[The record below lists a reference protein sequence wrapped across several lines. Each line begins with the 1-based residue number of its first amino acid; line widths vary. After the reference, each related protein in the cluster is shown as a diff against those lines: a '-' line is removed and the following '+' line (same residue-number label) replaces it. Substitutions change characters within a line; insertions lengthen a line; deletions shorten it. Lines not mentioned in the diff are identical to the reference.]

1 MSSEQILNSAKQA
14 LGALLALLALV
25 FPLFGT
31 GIPETGAKAPAE
43 DAVRIMSFNVRDG
56 EFERGNIVPQII
68 ADYLPDSVGVQEC
81 EGIWYLT
88 LKVNLPDYGIV
99 GVGRLSGLPLIGE
112 STAILYRKEKY
123 DLVDWG
129 TFWLSETPDRVS
141 IGWDA
146 KYHRTCTWA
155 ILENKATKKQ
165 YAHVNTHLDNLGSS
179 ARVEGLKLVLDK
191 AAGFDMPVVLT
202 GDFNF
207 PKGSDLY
214 KQLTADK
221 LIDTAVIA
229 ETADSGCTSH
239 GYKDT
244 VKGNPI
250 DFICVNDKITDVR
263 AYKIVRDKINGR
275 FVSDHYPIYT
285 DMTIE

>member
-1 MSSEQILNSAKQA
+1 MSTEQILNSAKQV
-14 LGALLALLALV
+14 LGALLALI
-25 FPLFGT
+25 FPFL
-31 GIPETGAKAPAE
+31 GIGLPETGAKAPAE
-43 DAVRIMSFNVRDG
+43 DTVRIMSFNVRDG
-56 EFERGNIVPQII
+56 EFDRGNIVPQVI

-81 EGIWYLT
+81 EGTWYLT
-88 LKVNLPDYGIV
+88 LQANLPDYGIV

-155 ILENKATKKQ
+155 ILENKATKEQ

-191 AAGFDMPVVLT
+191 AASFDMPVVVT

-214 KQLTADK
+214 KQLTAEK
-221 LIDTAVIA
+221 LRDTGVIA
-229 ETADSGCTSH
+229 EIADSGCTSH

-250 DFICVNDKITDVR
+250 DFICVNEKITEVKE
-263 AYKIVRDKINGR
+263 YKIIREKINGK
-275 FVSDHYPIYT
+275 FVSDHYPIYA
-285 DMTIE
+285 DMIIG